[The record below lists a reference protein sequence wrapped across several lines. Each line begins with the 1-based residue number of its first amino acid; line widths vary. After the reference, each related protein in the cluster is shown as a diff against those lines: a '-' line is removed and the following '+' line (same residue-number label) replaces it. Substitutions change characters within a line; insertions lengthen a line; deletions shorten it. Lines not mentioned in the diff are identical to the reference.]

1 MNLRQITIKDQL
13 ELKKVYF
20 DSIQSLDEKIY
31 SQEQKRAWSS
41 QAWNNPNFN
50 KSIIKGKGW
59 LISKKG
65 IIIAF
70 ATRYPDDR
78 IALFYCKGKF
88 QRKGYGSKL
97 LHKLEDEAKKEGLDS
112 LYTEASLISFELFLK
127 NEWEIIRKE
136 KVIINNIFFER
147 YKMTKIIKNYLIFLY
162 FIIIFFIFSLF
173 PFKKTFLYFLKF
185 LIFSLSGPAGIVKL
199 LPIQLSILKQAI
211 L

>member
-31 SQEQKRAWSS
+31 SQKQKRAWSS
-41 QAWNNPNFN
+41 QAWNNPNFD
-50 KSIIKGKGW
+50 KIITKGKGW
-59 LISKKG
+59 LLSSQG

-70 ATRYPDDR
+70 ATRYPTGR

-97 LHKLEDEAKKEGLDS
+97 IRKLEDEAKKEGLDS
-112 LYTEASLISFELFLK
+112 LSTEASLISYELFLK
-127 NEWEIIRKE
+127 NKWKIIRKE

-147 YKMTKIIKNYLIFLY
+147 YKMTKNIKIN
-162 FIIIFFIFSLF
+162 
-173 PFKKTFLYFLKF
+173 
-185 LIFSLSGPAGIVKL
+185 
-199 LPIQLSILKQAI
+199 
-211 L
+211 